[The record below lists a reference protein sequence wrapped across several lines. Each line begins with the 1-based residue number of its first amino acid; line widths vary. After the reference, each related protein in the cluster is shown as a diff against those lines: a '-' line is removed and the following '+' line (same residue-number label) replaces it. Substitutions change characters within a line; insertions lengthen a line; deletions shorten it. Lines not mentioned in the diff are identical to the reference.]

1 METELEHRIRRLVW
15 IVSILAGLAGWRV
28 VVNSGGSGSIWA
40 AALGFVVGA
49 ISWVAVWGIFF
60 LMRWIFLRL
69 CSDTKE

>member
-1 METELEHRIRRLVW
+1 METELERHIRQLVW
-15 IVSILAGLAGWRV
+15 ILSILAGLAGWRV

-49 ISWVAVWGIFF
+49 IGWAGVWGIFF

-69 CSDTKE
+69 CSDTNE